1 MIRYALKCIVEHE
14 FDAWFSSSDGFD
26 EQVSRGLVECPM
38 CGSKAVTKA
47 IMAPMVRTT
56 KGKEAP
62 QTLTEAQQ
70 AVAEALHRLRRHVEA
85 THDYVGKEFAS
96 EAREMHEGL
105 TPERPIYG
113 EATPEEVKGLVED
126 GVPVAAVPVFSPATD
141 GEAKIPPVM
150 PAASIIDK
158 KLN

>member
-14 FDAWFSSSDGFD
+14 FEAWFSSSDGFD
-26 EQVSRGLVECPM
+26 EQVAKGLVECPM

-56 KGKEAP
+56 KGREAP
-62 QTLTEAQQ
+62 QSLAEAQQ
-70 AVAEALHRLRRHVEA
+70 AVAEALHRLRRHVET

-96 EAREMHEGL
+96 EARDMYEGL

-126 GVPVAAVPVFSPATD
+126 GVPVAAVPVFSPATE
-141 GEAKIPPVM
+141 GEAKMPLPL
-150 PAASIIDK
+150 PAAPQIDK